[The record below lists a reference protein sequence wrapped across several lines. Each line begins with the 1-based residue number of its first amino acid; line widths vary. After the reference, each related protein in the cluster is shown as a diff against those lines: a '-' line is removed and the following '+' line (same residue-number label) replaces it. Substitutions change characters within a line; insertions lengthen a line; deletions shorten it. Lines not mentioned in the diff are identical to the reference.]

1 MRWRKQLGA
10 DLDAIVD
17 DGGHR
22 NSEISSTFDALWPM
36 VKLGGVYIIEDMQV
50 GRLAPIFE
58 DTGGTGVMVD
68 KITAWMHQLLTPD
81 GGPDKHRFPLPPD
94 VGFVFCQLQACV
106 VGKQKTRGLGSPG
119 NIVRHAAGTQEFSS
133 RAFVVMAC
141 FGFLGLAVSGIR
153 RRTHPRRPHNLAP

>member
-1 MRWRKQLGA
+1 MLPNTELYEADISRKCVEAARAKGQLHGVQVLLGDQAKQKTLMRWRKQLGA

-68 KITAWMHQLLTPD
+68 KITAWMHQLLNDFEAVRQFRT
-81 GGPDKHRFPLPPD
+81 K
-94 VGFVFCQLQACV
+94 VQQNI
-106 VGKQKTRGLGSPG
+106 G
-119 NIVRHAAGTQEFSS
+119 NI
-133 RAFVVMAC
+133 
-141 FGFLGLAVSGIR
+141 
-153 RRTHPRRPHNLAP
+153 